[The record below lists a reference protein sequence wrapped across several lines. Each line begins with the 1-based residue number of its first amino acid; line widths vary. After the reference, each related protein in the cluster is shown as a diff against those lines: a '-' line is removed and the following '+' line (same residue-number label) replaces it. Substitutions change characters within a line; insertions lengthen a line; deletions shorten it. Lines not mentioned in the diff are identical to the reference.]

1 MIRLSPMGGQYGHYQ
16 ITHLQGAQL
25 SPQQTWQVNEK
36 TRYERAVK
44 RTVVGG
50 ASPQSQPAS
59 PPEAPSPSPA
69 PAWALASTGSR
80 HDDAAAA
87 APMTFAPAAE
97 PEPEPQAVG
106 VGGTV
111 TQTSSDRRLIERL
124 LAADLELNAGTRLS
138 VPDEGEGTYV
148 RFIKRKKKPKNKH
161 VILFDG
167 PPAAEKTLKLK
178 GKRGVQ
184 IVWSTAADPSSSVVG
199 GGSPHPRNAY
209 DDVLKVRNA
218 LLFVSQCSYGKPS

>member
-1 MIRLSPMGGQYGHYQ
+1 M
-16 ITHLQGAQL
+16 
-25 SPQQTWQVNEK
+25 
-36 TRYERAVK
+36 K
-44 RTVVGG
+44 RTIVGG
-50 ASPQSQPAS
+50 ASPAAS
-59 PPEAPSPSPA
+59 PPE
-69 PAWALASTGSR
+69 
-80 HDDAAAA
+80 
-87 APMTFAPAAE
+87 E
-97 PEPEPQAVG
+97 PELGPQAVG

-124 LAADLELNAGTRLS
+124 LAADLELNAGTRLF

-148 RFIKRKKKPKNKH
+148 RFIKRNTKPKNKH

-178 GKRGVQ
+178 GKGGVK
-184 IVWSTAADPSSSVVG
+184 IVWSTADPSSSAVG

-218 LLFVSQCSYGKPS
+218 LLFVSQYSYGKPN